1 MNLSDGQKKAVGMFA
16 ILLALLTIGLTIR
29 SIVANDNNEVLEN
42 NSQNNAINETSGESV
57 NTDIEYSSSN
67 YRISINDIEDVL
79 KYDINEEIA
88 LLLNAE
94 VFNEELTGFLRE
106 KNLLQ
111 EGSSEEHGIGI
122 YTVTSS
128 NYLTHDLKNDVYI
141 FDLSVNNQEET
152 IVTVSVTKSGSYSFD
167 AV

>member
-16 ILLALLTIGLTIR
+16 ILLALIVIGFAVR
-29 SIVANDNNEVLEN
+29 SFVIKDNNEALEN

-57 NTDIEYSSSN
+57 NNDIEYSSSD

-94 VFNEELTGFLRE
+94 AFNEELTNFLRE
-106 KNLLQ
+106 KNLIE
-111 EGSSEEHGIGI
+111 EGSSEGHSVGV
-122 YTVTSS
+122 YTAVSS

-141 FDLSVNNQEET
+141 FDLSINNQEET